1 MQDFEAKD
9 VQILGCSTDDVAAN
23 KKFADNQSFPYPL
36 LCDTEREVCLAFGSC
51 ALKEDGAAKRTTFVI
66 GPDGTIAQAIGDV
79 NARENPQ
86 QVLDLLS

>member
-1 MQDFEAKD
+1 
-9 VQILGCSTDDVAAN
+9 
-23 KKFADNQSFPYPL
+23 
-36 LCDTEREVCLAFGSC
+36 
-51 ALKEDGAAKRTTFVI
+51 LKEDGAAKRTTFVI